1 MKSSAKRL
9 LSVVLTLSLF
19 AALLTGGVFASEPS
33 DVITVPE
40 ISCDLGASLDYTISL
55 DGGGSAT
62 GFELVSG
69 SLPGGVN
76 PSLSDGAVKLTGT
89 PSVSGNFSF
98 SLSIKSTSHPDGA
111 EYSLTIRVN
120 EPARTPTPEVTPP
133 PPTPTPVPTPVPAP
147 SITKPPYGESV
158 VEGGSAIFIAH
169 ADNADTVEWRIMS
182 ADERTEYSVKDIGRY
197 FTGCSAEGYD
207 EDTLILTN
215 IRYEMDGWKVRA
227 KFVGDGGS
235 AFTDTATITVDR
247 GGLMRP
253 SITKDP
259 FVTADSDTLSVTA
272 NDPNGGLLHYQ
283 WYSSADNS
291 NANTDRTDVA
301 IAGATSS
308 TFVPPET
315 PGTVYYYCTVWS
327 TLDGQTSAVAA
338 SRVAAVTH
346 AVPVTPEPTAAPTPT
361 PEPAATVTETPVA
374 DTARRNTSGSRFL
387 LYLMGFLILALIAAA
402 VALVIISRKEKEL
415 DEEETAPK
423 RAASTRRADQ
433 PSKTKLEAEKMSAAI
448 HAEAI
453 RRTFHPEENAPVSTP
468 VREERLPDEDHYAL
482 ALDGSNE
489 AEGTSS
495 EPEDAAKSEDF
506 MLDGWYCEKC
516 GSFNRGHN
524 CTACGH
530 EKPKDAIQY
539 LCDKCGWVNPDPAHP
554 PRFCPDCGAPFA
566 AADQK

>member
-1 MKSSAKRL
+1 MKLNAKRL
-9 LSVVLTLSLF
+9 LSCVLMLCLF
-19 AALLTGGVFASEPS
+19 AAFLSFGAFAAEVAN
-33 DVITVPE
+33 VISVPG
-40 ISCDLGASLDYTISL
+40 ISCDLGAALDYTIPL
-55 DGGGSAT
+55 DGDGQAT

-76 PSLSDGAVKLTGT
+76 PSLTDGAVKLTGSPT
-89 PSVSGNFSF
+89 VAGDFNF
-98 SLSIKSTSHPDGA
+98 SLSIKSTAHPEGA
-111 EYSLTIRVN
+111 EYALQLVVL
-120 EPARTPTPEVTPP
+120 EPVPTPTPEVTPP
-133 PPTPTPVPTPVPAP
+133 PPTPTPAPTPVPAP
-147 SITKPPYGESV
+147 AITKPPYGESV
-158 VEGGSAIFIAH
+158 IEGGSAIFIAH

-182 ADERTEYSVKDIGRY
+182 ADERTEYAAKDVGRY

-207 EDTLILTN
+207 EDTLILSN

-253 SITKDP
+253 SIKKDP

-291 NANTDRTDVA
+291 NANTDRSDVA

-327 TLDGQTSAVAA
+327 TLDGQTSAVAS

-346 AVPVTPEPTAAPTPT
+346 AVPVTPEPTATPAPTTAPEET
-361 PEPAATVTETPVA
+361 PATQEPAAQ
-374 DTARRNTSGSRFL
+374 DGGSRRGAGGSQFL

-402 VALVIISRKEKEL
+402 IALVIISRKEKEL
-415 DEEETAPK
+415 DEEEEVEVKKPV
-423 RAASTRRADQ
+423 RSRRAEE
-433 PSKTKLEAEKMSAAI
+433 PAKARLEAEKMSAAI

-453 RRTFHPEENAPVSTP
+453 RRTFHSDEADKPQGRAPGS
-468 VREERLPDEDHYAL
+468 REEAVHEDQYAL
-482 ALDGSNE
+482 PLDKTDAEE
-489 AEGTSS
+489 AD
-495 EPEDAAKSEDF
+495 DAAKEDF
-506 MLDGWYCEKC
+506 ILDGWYCEKC

-524 CTACGH
+524 CSACGH
-530 EKPKDAIQY
+530 EKPRDAIQY
-539 LCDKCGWVNPDPAHP
+539 VCDRCGWENPDPAHP

-566 AADQK
+566 AADQ